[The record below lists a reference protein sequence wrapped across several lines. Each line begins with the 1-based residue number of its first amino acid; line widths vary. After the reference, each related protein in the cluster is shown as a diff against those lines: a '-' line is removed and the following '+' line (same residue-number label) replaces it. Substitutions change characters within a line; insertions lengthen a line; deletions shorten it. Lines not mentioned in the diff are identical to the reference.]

1 MSEGFA
7 DLAEGRLWYER
18 AGSGFPVVF
27 VHSGLMDS
35 RAWEPQ
41 FDAFAEQHEVV
52 RYDRR
57 GFGRSDTPTGSF
69 SDLRDLQALLDAL
82 GIARCALVGC
92 GEGAGLAF
100 DLSLDAPEAIEVIV
114 AASPRVSGYHWRDP
128 GSEVLADQVARTVG
142 AGDPEGAIELQLAV
156 WAPVTSKA
164 DPGVRT
170 VALENA
176 PAQRIDP
183 SWREAPPPAVDRLD
197 QLRAAALLI
206 VGEEDIAEVG
216 EIADLVA
223 EHVPGASKRIVAEAD
238 QLVNIGKPERFN
250 RLALDFLAF
259 AG

>member
-7 DLAEGRLWYER
+7 ELGQGRLWYER
-18 AGSGFPVVF
+18 SGEGFPVVF
-27 VHSGLMDS
+27 VHPGLMDA
-35 RAWEPQ
+35 RVWEPQ
-41 FDAFAEQHEVV
+41 FEHFAEQHEVI

-57 GFGRSDTPTGSF
+57 GFGRSDPPTGPF
-69 SDLRDLQALLDAL
+69 SDLRDLRDLLGVL

-92 GEGAGLAF
+92 AEGAALAI
-100 DLSLDAPEAIEVIV
+100 DLALDLPDVVDAVV
-114 AASPRVSGYHWRDP
+114 AASPRVSGYRWRDP
-128 GSEVLADQVARTVG
+128 GSDALADQVARTVR

-156 WAPVTSKA
+156 WAPLTSRA

-183 SWREAPPPAVDRLD
+183 EWREPPPPAIGRLD

-206 VGEEDIAEVG
+206 VGEEDIGEVG

-223 EHVPGASKRIVAEAD
+223 ERVPGASKRVIAEAD
-238 QLVNIGKPERFN
+238 QLVNVAKPERFD